1 MGHYVY
7 QIKYYLEIAV
17 PIFIWIFFFPYSDEV
32 NKELRSALSHI
43 KLSGEGVYV
52 QASTLGSLEA
62 LLEFLRTSKIPV
74 SHSNISDSISAFS
87 VQITTKNAHKRK
99 KCSFW
104 KVDRADKKCFIYR
117 DLSKLQMESR
127 LILHIP

>member
-1 MGHYVY
+1 MKLNILVHSFY
-7 QIKYYLEIAV
+7 
-17 PIFIWIFFFPYSDEV
+17 IFFSYSDDV

-74 SHSNISDSISAFS
+74 SHSNIPNSISAFCA
-87 VQITTKNAHKRK
+87 QIDTKHNKRNP
-99 KCSFW
+99 
-104 KVDRADKKCFIYR
+104 R
-117 DLSKLQMESR
+117 
-127 LILHIP
+127 